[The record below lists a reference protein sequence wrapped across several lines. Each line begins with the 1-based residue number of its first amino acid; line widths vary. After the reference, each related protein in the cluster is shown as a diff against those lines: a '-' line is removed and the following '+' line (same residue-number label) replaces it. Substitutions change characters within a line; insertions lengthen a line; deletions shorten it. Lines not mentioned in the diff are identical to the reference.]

1 MTQIYINQT
10 YTNIRQNFQRISPFG
25 ITPVEKAHKART
37 RWYRGPTGVKTYKMF
52 NSQLSGSQY
61 DQHITQR
68 WRSTKCSIQS
78 YQAVNKINISHR
90 GEDIQTVQYRASYQA
105 VNKIDV
111 SHRGD
116 WTKCSIQNHQAVQK
130 EWHIFWT
137 SAGFF
142 CFFYPLMEKGL
153 NFKQSKN
160 GWGHIKH
167 LQQATLFRA
176 FP

>member
-68 WRSTKCSIQS
+68 WRPTKCSIQ
-78 YQAVNKINISHR
+78 
-90 GEDIQTVQYRASYQA
+90 SYQA

-142 CFFYPLMEKGL
+142 LFFLSIDGERSK
-153 NFKQSKN
+153 FQTKQKWLRSHQTSST
-160 GWGHIKH
+160 GH
-167 LQQATLFRA
+167 TL
-176 FP
+176 